1 MAFRNTKNS
10 VTNQTTPIV
19 SMEWPESISTRY
31 ELSDGYS
38 VSTTSLTRKRY
49 TQEPI
54 FRVTDF
60 QGTETADTLKSPDI
74 SASFVDRSIIL

>member
-10 VTNQTTPIV
+10 ITNQTTPIV

-38 VSTTSLTRKRY
+38 VSTASLTRKRY
-49 TQEPI
+49 TQESI
-54 FRVTDF
+54 FRFTDF
-60 QGTETADTLKSPDI
+60 
-74 SASFVDRSIIL
+74 

>member
-38 VSTTSLTRKRY
+38 VSTTSITRKRY
-49 TQEPI
+49 TQEP

-74 SASFVDRSIIL
+74 SASFVERSIIL

>member
-49 TQEPI
+49 TQEPF

-74 SASFVDRSIIL
+74 SASFVERSIIL

>member
-19 SMEWPESISTRY
+19 SMEWPESISTRH

-54 FRVTDF
+54 CRVTDF

-74 SASFVDRSIIL
+74 SASFVERSIIL